1 MAVLDGWAGPSHAG
15 AARARLQLGSL
26 PCGPPATRQYLALNR
41 ARTCIDVF
49 DYADASTQ
57 WVTDH
62 QIAQQLAT
70 TINSLADQ
78 SKAAGGPGKVIVVAH
93 SMGGLATRCASAA
106 SCSGVTGAA
115 AHIAALITF
124 GTPTLGSFLKGYGAS
139 EAEHLVADI
148 LSTDCYATGN
158 VLGTLAGVC
167 SQVRALGTS
176 AAGAAFTPGSAQ
188 QKALNRDHDVLSRCL
203 HWLARS
209 RSRRLSSATTGS
221 PFRRCRATW
230 DCQRGFSAGRQ
241 SPSWRTRRSRGVDC
255 GSYRT

>member
-1 MAVLDGWAGPSHAG
+1 MDILRP
-15 AARARLQLGSL
+15 GS
-26 PCGPPATRQYLALNR
+26 TSRR
-41 ARTCIDVF
+41 TSARTCIDVF

-158 VLGTLAGVC
+158 RCLARWPV
-167 SQVRALGTS
+167 SAPRSAPLARLLPVPHLRQVR
-176 AAGAAFTPGSAQ
+176 
-188 QKALNRDHDVLSRCL
+188 H
-203 HWLARS
+203 
-209 RSRRLSSATTGS
+209 SRR
-221 PFRRCRATW
+221 R
-230 DCQRGFSAGRQ
+230 
-241 SPSWRTRRSRGVDC
+241 
-255 GSYRT
+255 